1 MKIRHLSTGITP
13 LIVLGPMAASL
24 FFGSVAVGPHHEA
37 AAARSDCAYVLT
49 KATSYKVVG
58 DARHATGDYAAAGR
72 YYETAVSY
80 YTLYNSMCF

>member
-37 AAARSDCAYVLT
+37 AAASSDCAYVLT
-49 KATSYKVVG
+49 KATSCTPV
-58 DARHATGDYAAAGR
+58 R
-72 YYETAVSY
+72 TA
-80 YTLYNSMCF
+80 SMSEVKRPISVPICVRLKKASGILSR